1 MRTMKFEHLIQ
12 INDPA
17 NPLLEFLSR
26 EQLWQGLWQRVENP
40 MLFLPGL
47 ESCEILERQES
58 SLLRVLD
65 FGAARI
71 RDRVSFSAQQWLRFD
86 IEAGASH
93 AGGAL
98 TIRVEEPQPL
108 ALFLRFTYETS
119 LQEESED
126 GRYAEYVKSAYRESD
141 LETVRVIR
149 LLLAEGTSQ

>member
-58 SLLRVLD
+58 SLLRLLD

-71 RDRVSFSAQQWLRFD
+71 RDRVSFEVEEWLRFD